1 MIAICRVAPEYEHL
15 IKSVLDQAIIE
26 CIIENGI
33 VIVDDEDVSRAKETL
48 LRYGRLVPGD
58 DR

>member
-1 MIAICRVAPEYEHL
+1 VAPEYEHL

>member
-1 MIAICRVAPEYEHL
+1 MIAICRVAPDYEHL

-26 CIIENGI
+26 Y
-33 VIVDDEDVSRAKETL
+33 L